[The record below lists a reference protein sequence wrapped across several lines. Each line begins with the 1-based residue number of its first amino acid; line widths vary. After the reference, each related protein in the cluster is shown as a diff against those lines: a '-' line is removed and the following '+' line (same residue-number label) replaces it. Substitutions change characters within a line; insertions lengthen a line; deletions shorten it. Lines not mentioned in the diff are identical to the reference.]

1 MDLWRIAV
9 RALAAY
15 IYLMVMT
22 RAGGKRVVHE
32 ATAFDFVIALIVG
45 DMIDDALWA
54 EVSMATFA
62 AGVGSL
68 FVCDAIAKTVSFH
81 SDRIYLLLQ
90 GIPRIMVRDGVEDGR
105 EMRKEQM
112 SEDDIAHLLRL
123 HGIDD
128 WKEVQLGI
136 LERDH
141 ELSVIRR
148 PAAEPA
154 QKKLADR
161 VKEMLR

>member
-22 RAGGKRVVHE
+22 RASGKRVVHE

-68 FVCDAIAKTVSFH
+68 FVCDAVAKVSSFH
-81 SDRIYLLLQ
+81 SERVFLLLQ
-90 GIPRIMVRDGVEDGR
+90 GTPRVAVRDGFDDGH

-112 SEDDIAHLLRL
+112 NEGDIAHLLRL

-128 WKEVQLGI
+128 RENVHLGI
-136 LERDH
+136 VERDH
-141 ELSVIRR
+141 QLSVIRD